1 MGKHKKKHNKPSPGS
16 GRETRKI
23 NHPPSQAAPQNATTA
38 THPLLKQSWFW
49 TAVLF
54 PISIGFSIVVPNAD
68 SPAVVY
74 CGWFLWGLTVALF
87 LVGVWQQLK
96 SPRWAKLLLVLA
108 SASVFLWAAHR
119 SIIERLK
126 PSFVYISPG
135 VIFNG
140 DTWDF
145 IANHRGS
152 RTSFSVQML
161 FIDEDRKD
169 YLSRTQT
176 SFTPADVTSYQTLW
190 SLPEVNPMGRGNIFA
205 QQLLW
210 KPFNLPRSRFTVEIT
225 WRDGGVHEELQIARV
240 NEKWQYA
247 MQVSDRESKKRLLWC
262 RDKEFP
268 SSEVLPPCFPDITQ
282 GGE

>member
-1 MGKHKKKHNKPSPGS
+1 MVLDCCFVSDFDWFFDC
-16 GRETRKI
+16 R
-23 NHPPSQAAPQNATTA
+23 SQRR
-38 THPLLKQSWFW
+38 H
-49 TAVLF
+49 
-54 PISIGFSIVVPNAD
+54 
-68 SPAVVY
+68 PAVVY